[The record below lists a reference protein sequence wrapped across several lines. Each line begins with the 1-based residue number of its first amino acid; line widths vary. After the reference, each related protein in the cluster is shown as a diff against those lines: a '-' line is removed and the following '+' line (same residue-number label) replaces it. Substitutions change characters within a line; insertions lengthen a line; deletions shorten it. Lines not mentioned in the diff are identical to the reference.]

1 MLQYGR
7 YCNNFQEEFPFLN
20 EFLVQIKYCNIVH
33 IEALTALDMARKEI
47 APAVIDYQVFL
58 MNACKLKKEQGI
70 PKSLENNLL
79 LRLANLS
86 EEFSVAIN
94 KLEEDIAGY
103 NGDQS
108 NLEKAKYCKEVLLS
122 DMDALRNCADAM
134 EMLIG
139 KDFYA
144 FPSYED
150 ILYSVKY

>member
-1 MLQYGR
+1 
-7 YCNNFQEEFPFLN
+7 
-20 EFLVQIKYCNIVH
+20 
-33 IEALTALDMARKEI
+33 
-47 APAVIDYQVFL
+47 